1 METIDT
7 IITTARSFASAPI
20 DWSPAAGPI
29 WLAGMMAG
37 MAVLMVCAWVS
48 EVRRER
54 AQVRQDLYEQAR
66 VRALIRRNRME
77 RHGYEEIM

>member
-1 METIDT
+1 METIHT
-7 IITTARSFASAPI
+7 IITNARSFANAPI

-48 EVRRER
+48 EVRRDR
-54 AQVRQDLYEQAR
+54 AQARQALYRQAERVGALRSSVRET
-66 VRALIRRNRME
+66 V
-77 RHGYEEIM
+77 

>member
-7 IITTARSFASAPI
+7 IITNAQSLANAHV
-20 DWSPAAGPI
+20 DWSLTAGPI

-37 MAVLMVCAWVS
+37 MAVLAVCAWVS

-66 VRALIRRNRME
+66 VKALIRRNRME
-77 RHGYEEIM
+77 RQGFQEIM

>member
-1 METIDT
+1 MDTINT
-7 IITTARSFASAPI
+7 IITNARTLSNAPI
-20 DWSPAAGPI
+20 DWSPTAGPI
-29 WLAGMMAG
+29 WLVGMMAG
-37 MAVLMVCAWVS
+37 MAVLVVCAWVS

>member
-1 METIDT
+1 MEVIETI
-7 IITTARSFASAPI
+7 IKNARIMANAEV
-20 DWSPAAGPI
+20 DWSLTAGPI

-37 MAVLMVCAWVS
+37 MAVLAVCAWVS

-66 VRALIRRNRME
+66 VKALIRRNRME
-77 RHGYEEIM
+77 RQGFQEIM